1 MPDLKQALKDFV
13 ATANSGKYTD
23 EATLL
28 SKFPELQGYDINA
41 LKDFV
46 ATANSGKY
54 TNEDELFSKFPEF
67 AVGGTQPVSKKK
79 DTTALPS
86 ADGSLASQKP
96 KEEVGILGNVVGA
109 INKSTLKGIIGEPAK
124 AIGTFLQG
132 TTKKIMGGTGEG
144 AISNALIK
152 FGNSYN
158 KIIDDLTPQDEEF
171 KGTLTDQFAQA
182 FGQVASLIATQGLA
196 GAVGKAGKAAS
207 ALEMAEMAS
216 QAIPKATGA
225 TSTALKAVGEQLSA
239 PSSISA
245 GLAMGQSEF
254 EKAKQAGATDDQAF
268 NVFLKNLSVGSVL
281 ETIPVMGFLKRFEK
295 ASAGGITNYLKTKA
309 VGGLVGGTEEMTTEV
324 IQQLYSNGTARDIYN
339 VNQDLFDGVAESG
352 GVGFGVGFLLN
363 AMGANAKILRK
374 EGKKAEAD
382 MVEKQIQEF
391 EQQAKNGGP
400 SSYKLN
406 GLTLKPDVAVPII
419 ENMNGAEL
427 AKANLEIIN
436 DPELKATVQQKI
448 VTHSVK
454 EQVRQGN
461 PNLNEPSLNAIT
473 DLELELKKLEG
484 NTTQTGKDKA
494 AAIRQQIK
502 NIQENP
508 IKEEAV
514 AEAVQAVEAPEA
526 TQKRIDRISELEDT
540 LSPEST
546 VVLEDA
552 ERLKLQTELERLK
565 TEQDAIQKQAT
576 NESVLRSQ
584 QPQMGLQ
591 QVGEGNV
598 QPEVATTGTEE
609 ITPTQQRQEVVL
621 NTLNPTGT
629 IFSEYKSEDID
640 RLPLGENITT
650 YDVTAGVNPTE
661 KITIYRGVPNDV
673 NEIKSGDFVTTN
685 KQLATDYAGTGKVI
699 SMEVNAN
706 EILDDKTEP
715 LGEEYILRIPQAEV
729 SSKTPKFVRDI
740 TALIT
745 PATVRGFSPLTERIK
760 KLSLNYDKL
769 VKQYAK
775 KKDPKVLAK
784 IKTAETQILNDAKQ
798 EIIDAVAKVD
808 GVAVQFKDT
817 KRGLWDKK
825 FEPSFNMTLSV
836 SPQADTKKVSDLLF
850 DFAEKYSQDAFILE
864 ADSEFEEDVF
874 SDKREMPLT
883 EFDENNLMHYPQII
897 YTFAKPITDEQV
909 ADLSVALENEGVDA
923 FNINNNELQVSVI
936 KFLSED
942 EQNNLTNDEQYE
954 ERTRDL
960 DSKAIA
966 TAKATSDV
974 LGSDGKGTSSIRIKK
989 SSYQGATNEG
999 TADQTR
1005 QFNRSDVLKAFKE
1018 STTKVETL
1026 AVELADLRQKEIELQ
1041 KEGKKLSPED
1051 QTRFNELNKK
1061 VQPVVQR
1068 TFEANKKLYEDAKAE
1083 VEGIAKDAIAK
1094 VDASISPFPIKRPE
1108 RASVKA
1114 IRWYNAFT
1122 EKLGDAARVNI
1133 VVDTDANADKVFKII
1148 DKKYPGNAEVRRITE
1163 TTELGYPKRLIE
1175 IRTSNGT
1182 IAEIQVITNEAYLAK
1197 DGLQGFTGDEK
1208 QKDTA
1213 KQKLDA
1219 VRARLGWNIPDGL
1232 GHYFYEIQRD
1242 TNVDENLRDEAAR
1255 LSDLYYD
1262 AFTNSKSKLAESF
1275 MKDVEAFKKN
1285 VDAADKSQWD
1295 AGNNGKAPQSLI
1307 DYKPTKT
1314 FVTAE
1319 IEVEV
1324 FKPITIKDV
1333 KTAKFNKNDALDY
1346 IEDEKET
1353 ESGRTV
1359 PYLSSVTVE
1368 ATNPDGDSLGT
1379 ITKVTDEDNIFYF
1392 TVEDIDGNEI
1402 GGFDGFETLGDAKK
1416 ALTDSYNKIKQK
1428 EFSKE
1433 AKKKAKVAEKVV
1445 KKVAQKEATPAPQ
1458 PQEQVAQ
1465 EEVSAEEKG
1474 AIDEL
1479 MDLDVTDE
1487 DNLKKIFDVLDNLDD
1502 KITKRLFGAAN
1513 DAMLGLPLSTVQLV
1527 VKTLKALVKGG
1538 MVLRDAIKKVSAD
1551 NNISQ
1556 ETVKDI
1562 INISPI
1568 QEGFNALMGKVDELI
1583 ARQKKRGIEEKKIV
1597 SNLDTLIRNSEVY
1610 DNAND
1615 AQKKIMER
1623 EGRAKMNARERRAPS
1638 IGRILGVLKDITN
1651 VSRQDKLKVISEIRK
1666 LAKDAS
1672 KDLAKEIR
1680 DLASIGKITAN
1691 QAANIVARFGKVNM
1705 LSEISVSKFV
1715 DYMTKV
1721 FNDAEYSAKLGQA
1734 NQLKKDISKLAKDK
1748 NKNANLRDLSTNFI
1762 EIDPSMVDDI
1772 DAYND
1777 MASKIK
1783 EAIKGSTIRGED
1795 VTFAEMVNIDEASN
1809 YINETIKSQDE
1820 KIRQEKIAEIQDLL
1834 GVDVSE
1840 FSYDDIVD
1848 ILQNDKPTTEY
1859 NEGIIRSSINK
1870 MFNIYSTLINESID
1884 TGKDPFTGEDVEYSK
1899 KDVDLI
1905 KQFMGMDLSMLTPKE
1920 ALQAVDALA
1929 NFLQNKSTAK
1939 MESVVKNYEGII
1951 GAKEIEKSG
1960 IKASPL
1966 KKYNMEW
1973 LGQLLGNQFTNL
1985 NILIER
1991 MFKGFRVAGKVMDKM
2006 GLSDLINNKAASEKQ
2021 SNNIIDKY
2029 VEQFYNREAN
2039 GESYNSEYNNTER
2052 GLAAFMMRNV
2062 IGTSKEM
2069 QEEFNRRKNLIK
2081 ESIQV
2086 LSEGNEQEQK
2096 KAELYQQVY
2105 DKLLKDS
2112 ESIEEVKKN
2121 TDKTNMEGID
2131 FWMNQWAD
2139 KYEQMADVSE
2149 NVYNT
2154 VLDKDLN
2161 YTPDRY
2167 SKLSSDTGVVELKN
2181 DESAFHGNNGGLYKK
2196 ESSGLMAVTR
2206 GKKLP
2211 TNPKNGVTNRY
2222 VDLSFDNNNA
2232 NSMYDAL
2239 VDISTAAPIR
2249 QIEGFLNSKYFKNIV
2264 PNSDN
2269 ATILKGR
2276 IDLYVRN
2283 IRNKNPYSSDEMDR
2297 AIKQLNRIAAIGVGQ
2312 ALGGPTQVL
2321 KQVIPVAINTI
2332 ANAGTLDLSAILDED
2347 KNNFIQNSGYAIA
2360 NRGIESQAQVKSIN
2374 RLIEEA
2380 AKTKGQKL
2388 LKGIEKANEF
2398 WLKNFLINAD
2408 VYIAKASW
2416 LTYYEQE
2423 LKNLGID
2430 PKGIDYKTHKLNK
2443 QAADYAQRMV
2453 DRQQNVSDSDLA
2465 GKIFASKD
2473 AKTQAFVKG
2482 IMPFASFRMNQSARL
2497 GADLATLTSKTATKE
2512 DKKIAAK
2519 SLSGYA
2525 VEAVT
2530 FRLVGIGITT
2540 LLGAAVRKAMDRD
2553 ETEEEKK
2560 KRLSNLLK
2568 GARTGTITDL
2578 LSPLPLA
2585 DKFFQM
2591 GASPFLD
2598 KIEKET
2604 KLPVSIYGASN
2615 QDILQSAGLFG
2626 IAAERLNQTID
2637 VAKLAATG
2645 KYTDDFGKEKS
2656 ISDKN
2661 RRALGMFVAPAILSN
2676 FGLAP
2681 SEVNTAVRYAIK
2693 DAKAKSKTY
2702 EDILKQQEKQEETD
2716 QRLESL
2722 EKLKTKTRSQEEL
2735 DAIENKIDE
2744 LEATPEEKKIM
2755 KLEDKVEKAEKDE
2768 LLTDPK
2774 TDVKYDNESELKRYN
2789 PRLYQKNF
2797 GVNSQWYKEHKA
2809 EKKVQEKLSKEMRRL
2824 EDLKYKRN
2832 SDGTLKR
2839 R

>member
-1 MPDLKQALKDFV
+1 MNEQAIQDAYNLFV
-13 ATANSGKYTD
+13 Q
-23 EATLL
+23 
-28 SKFPELQGYDINA
+28 QGYNQSIDDFKKLIASDTNA
-41 LKDFV
+41 LNDSYNLFKSQGY
-46 ATANSGKY
+46 AEPI
-54 TNEDELFSKFPEF
+54 EDYKALMGL
-67 AVGGTQPVSKKK
+67 GGTKPVSKKK
-79 DTTALPS
+79 DTTALFS
-86 ADGSLASQKP
+86 EGGSLASQEP
-96 KEEVGILGNVVGA
+96 KEEVGIVGNIGSA
-109 INKSTLKGIIGEPAK
+109 LNKSILKNIIGEPAK

-132 TTKKIMGGTGEG
+132 TTKKVMGGTGEG

-196 GAVGKAGKAAS
+196 GAVGKAGKAAT
-207 ALEMAEMAS
+207 ALEMAEIAS
-216 QAIPKATGA
+216 KAAPTAGA
-225 TSTALKAVGEQLSA
+225 AATALKTVGQQISA
-239 PSSISA
+239 PASISA
-245 GLAMGQSEF
+245 GLAMGQAEF
-254 EKAKQAGATDDQAF
+254 ERAKEAGATDDQAF
-268 NVFLKNLSVGSVL
+268 NAFLKNASVGSVL

-295 ASAGGITNYLKTKA
+295 ASAGGISNYLKTKA

-324 IQQLYSNGTARDIYN
+324 IQQLYANGTARDIYN
-339 VNQDLFDGVAESG
+339 VNQDLFEGVAESG
-352 GVGFGVGFLLN
+352 GVGFVVGFLLN

-391 EQQAKNGGP
+391 ETQAKNGGP
-400 SSYKLN
+400 ASYKLN
-406 GLTLKPDVAVPII
+406 GLTLKPDVAIPII
-419 ENMNGAEL
+419 EKMDGTEL
-427 AKANLEIIN
+427 AKANLEIVN

-448 VTHSVK
+448 VTSSVK
-454 EQVRQGN
+454 EQVRQGS
-461 PNLNEPSLNAIT
+461 PDLNEPSLNAIT

-552 ERLKLQTELERLK
+552 ERLKLQTELQTLK

-576 NESVLRSQ
+576 NESVLRTG
-584 QPQMGLQ
+584 QPEVGLQ
-591 QVGEGNV
+591 QVVEGNV

-609 ITPTQQRQEVVL
+609 VAPTQPKQEVVL
-621 NTLNPTGT
+621 DTLNPTGSV
-629 IFSEYKSEDID
+629 FSNYSSEQID
-640 RLPLGENITT
+640 ALPLGENITT
-650 YDVTAGVNPTE
+650 YNVTAQLNPNE
-661 KITIYRGVPNDV
+661 KITVYRGVPNNV

-685 KQLATDYAGTGKVI
+685 KQLAQDYAGTGKVI
-699 SMEVNAN
+699 SMEVNASD
-706 EILDDKTEP
+706 ILDDKTEP
-715 LGEEYILRIPQAEV
+715 LGEEYILRIPKTTVSLKTQEAIPTDLQERGEPIQTTLEAERR
-729 SSKTPKFVRDI
+729 SSNGERIFAITEQDEQPVEVTSVEMLRNYTPDQLIAYKPIKTKENGQPIEKAGPVAGNRLFNKPLTRAKEIANRYYKRVFGAERPKFAGTRKLDEARAKRISDAFVAMKNNPSNPKVKAAYEALAKETLDQYQDFLDAGYTVEINNEEPYANSQEMIDDLRDNNRIKIFSTESGFGSKGI
-740 TALIT
+740 TEKQRKNNPLLKDSGFKDINGKPLLINDVFRAIHDFYGHAELGNSFG
-745 PATVRGFSPLTERIK
+745 PKGEENAWNIHARMFSPLARRAMTTETRGQNSYVNFSGVNERIEALREEAR
-760 KLSLNYDKL
+760 KLRESGDEAG
-769 VKQYAK
+769 AK
-775 KKDPKVLAK
+775 K
-784 IKTAETQILNDAKQ
+784 I
-798 EIIDAVAKVD
+798 
-808 GVAVQFKDT
+808 
-817 KRGLWDKK
+817 
-825 FEPSFNMTLSV
+825 
-836 SPQADTKKVSDLLF
+836 
-850 DFAEKYSQDAFILE
+850 AEKIYEEARFADQKIGLLPEEFSQ
-864 ADSEFEEDVF
+864 
-874 SDKREMPLT
+874 
-883 EFDENNLMHYPQII
+883 FDEEEVGDITMRPEGLQERDV
-897 YTFAKPITDEQV
+897 TVEEVFQPIT
-909 ADLSVALENEGVDA
+909 A
-923 FNINNNELQVSVI
+923 
-936 KFLSED
+936 
-942 EQNNLTNDEQYE
+942 
-954 ERTRDL
+954 
-960 DSKAIA
+960 
-966 TAKATSDV
+966 
-974 LGSDGKGTSSIRIKK
+974 
-989 SSYQGATNEG
+989 
-999 TADQTR
+999 
-1005 QFNRSDVLKAFKE
+1005 
-1018 STTKVETL
+1018 
-1026 AVELADLRQKEIELQ
+1026 
-1041 KEGKKLSPED
+1041 
-1051 QTRFNELNKK
+1051 
-1061 VQPVVQR
+1061 
-1068 TFEANKKLYEDAKAE
+1068 
-1083 VEGIAKDAIAK
+1083 
-1094 VDASISPFPIKRPE
+1094 
-1108 RASVKA
+1108 
-1114 IRWYNAFT
+1114 
-1122 EKLGDAARVNI
+1122 
-1133 VVDTDANADKVFKII
+1133 
-1148 DKKYPGNAEVRRITE
+1148 
-1163 TTELGYPKRLIE
+1163 
-1175 IRTSNGT
+1175 
-1182 IAEIQVITNEAYLAK
+1182 
-1197 DGLQGFTGDEK
+1197 
-1208 QKDTA
+1208 
-1213 KQKLDA
+1213 
-1219 VRARLGWNIPDGL
+1219 
-1232 GHYFYEIQRD
+1232 
-1242 TNVDENLRDEAAR
+1242 
-1255 LSDLYYD
+1255 
-1262 AFTNSKSKLAESF
+1262 
-1275 MKDVEAFKKN
+1275 
-1285 VDAADKSQWD
+1285 
-1295 AGNNGKAPQSLI
+1295 
-1307 DYKPTKT
+1307 
-1314 FVTAE
+1314 
-1319 IEVEV
+1319 
-1324 FKPITIKDV
+1324 KDV

-1359 PYLSSVTVE
+1359 TYLSSITVE
-1368 ATNPDGDSLGT
+1368 ATNADGDSLGT

-1392 TVEDIDGNEI
+1392 TVEDVNGNEI

-1428 EFSKE
+1428 EFNKE
-1433 AKKKAKVAEKVV
+1433 AKKKAKVAEKAV
-1445 KKVAQKEATPAPQ
+1445 KKVAQKEVTTTPQ

-1538 MVLRDAIKKVSAD
+1538 MVLRDAIKKVAAD

-1597 SNLDTLIRNSEVY
+1597 SNLDTLIRKSEVY

-1809 YINETIKSQDE
+1809 YINETMESQDE

-1848 ILQNDKPTTEY
+1848 ILQNNKPTTEY

-1929 NFLQNKSTAK
+1929 NFLQNQSTAK

-1951 GAKEIEKSG
+1951 GAKEIQKSG

-2062 IGTSKEM
+2062 IGTAKEM

-2105 DKLLKDS
+2105 DKIFSVAINPLSPNQVLGTEPQNAKDIS
-2112 ESIEEVKKN
+2112 ERIDKN
-2121 TDKTNMEGID
+2121 NLEGID
-2131 FWMNQWAD
+2131 FWTNQWAD

-2332 ANAGTLDLSAILDED
+2332 ANAGTLDLSATLDED

-2497 GADLATLTSKTATKE
+2497 GADLATLTSKTATEE

-2530 FRLVGIGITT
+2530 FRLVGILITT
-2540 LLGAAVRKAMDRD
+2540 LLGAAVRKAMGKD

-2560 KRLSNLLK
+2560 KRISNLLK
-2568 GARTGTITDL
+2568 GARTGTFTDL
-2578 LSPLPLA
+2578 LSPLPLV
-2585 DKFFQM
+2585 DKFIQM

-2626 IAAERLNQTID
+2626 IAAERLSQTID

-2702 EDILKQQEKQEETD
+2702 EDILKEQEKQEETE

-2722 EKLKTKTRSQEEL
+2722 EKLKTKTRSREEL

-2744 LEATPEEKKIM
+2744 LEATPEEKKLM
-2755 KLEDKVEKAEKDE
+2755 KLEDKIEKAEKDE
-2768 LLTDPK
+2768 LLTDPN
-2774 TDVKYDNESELKRYN
+2774 TGEKYDNESKLKRYN